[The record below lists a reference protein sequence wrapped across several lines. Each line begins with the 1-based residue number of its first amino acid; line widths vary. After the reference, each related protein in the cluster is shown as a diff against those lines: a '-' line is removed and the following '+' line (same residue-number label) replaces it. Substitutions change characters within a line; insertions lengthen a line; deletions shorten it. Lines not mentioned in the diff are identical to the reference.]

1 MAVTSIWPIKG
12 RVDKVIN
19 YARNPEK
26 THDKKSLLKLHEI
39 EGVIEYAADEMKT
52 ETRALVTCL
61 NLSSEENAA
70 KEFME
75 VKHRYGKEDGRVCYH
90 GYQSFKADEV
100 DADTAH
106 NIGVALAKELWG
118 DRFQVVIATHCNTG
132 HYHNHFVI
140 NSVSDVDGLKFY
152 NSPEDY
158 RHMREVSDRLCREA
172 RISVIDHPDGKKKNY
187 GEWVAEKNGK
197 PTVRDTI
204 RADIDRAI
212 LASTTERDFISV
224 MEEMGYKIETKTE
237 TGAPRQHPIVILH
250 GKKHFRLDKLG
261 EFYELESIKQR
272 IQNNIRKRVPFP
284 EVKEDKKAPYYHY
297 KEKAQKATG
306 LYALYLYYC
315 YELHITAQNKN
326 TVRQRK
332 SAHQQSTVR
341 ETASTGGEVRKNA
354 VRGKRNQTIKTAE
367 RTEHTIKQSARSAGK
382 KTVKTGAKGTV
393 KSSEKAIKTAEKTSK
408 AAIKT
413 AERTAKA
420 TQKAAQATA
429 KAAQKAAEMARQAAI
444 AAYKAAVA
452 AAKAIA
458 AAIKAIAAAIK
469 ELIAAI
475 AAGGWVAVVVI
486 IVICLIG
493 LIVASCFGIFFSS
506 EDTGSTQTMQQV
518 VQEINLDYQNKL
530 DDIKNSNTY
539 DELEMSGS
547 RAVWPEVLS
556 IYAVKTTNDP
566 DNPQEVASMTDEKK
580 QLLKDIFWEMNEI
593 SYETEEKT
601 ETVIIETDDGE
612 GNIIEEEV
620 EETTV
625 YLYITV
631 SHKTVEEMMAQYG
644 FAEDQK
650 VQVAEL
656 LAQDSSMWAS
666 VLYGIYGADDQIV
679 AVALSQLG
687 NVGGE
692 PYWSW
697 YGFGSRVEWCACF
710 VSWCA
715 DQCGYIETGVIPKY
729 AGCVN
734 GVNWFKD
741 RGQWADNDI
750 EPAPGMIIFFDWD
763 NKGSSGPQ
771 DGESDH
777 TGIVERVEDGIVYTV
792 EGNSGDSC
800 RENHYAVGYYEIL
813 GYGIPAY

>member
-1 MAVTSIWPIKG
+1 MSSETKKAVNKGKEAYRKHREEKRIEKNEERVNRYEERFRREEQARSERTSSQESHSHQS
-12 RVDKVIN
+12 
-19 YARNPEK
+19 A
-26 THDKKSLLKLHEI
+26 
-39 EGVIEYAADEMKT
+39 
-52 ETRALVTCL
+52 TRA
-61 NLSSEENAA
+61 SEPQGPSQTRSEPASKRQA
-70 KEFME
+70 VSQK
-75 VKHRYGKEDGRVCYH
+75 
-90 GYQSFKADEV
+90 Q
-100 DADTAH
+100 
-106 NIGVALAKELWG
+106 
-118 DRFQVVIATHCNTG
+118 
-132 HYHNHFVI
+132 
-140 NSVSDVDGLKFY
+140 NS
-152 NSPEDY
+152 
-158 RHMREVSDRLCREA
+158 
-172 RISVIDHPDGKKKNY
+172 
-187 GEWVAEKNGK
+187 
-197 PTVRDTI
+197 
-204 RADIDRAI
+204 
-212 LASTTERDFISV
+212 
-224 MEEMGYKIETKTE
+224 
-237 TGAPRQHPIVILH
+237 
-250 GKKHFRLDKLG
+250 
-261 EFYELESIKQR
+261 
-272 IQNNIRKRVPFP
+272 
-284 EVKEDKKAPYYHY
+284 
-297 KEKAQKATG
+297 
-306 LYALYLYYC
+306 
-315 YELHITAQNKN
+315 
-326 TVRQRK
+326 VRQRK
-332 SAHQQSTVR
+332 NIYQQNTVR

-382 KTVKTGAKGTV
+382 KTVKSGAKGTV

-413 AERTAKA
+413 AEKTAKA

-593 SYETEEKT
+593 SYETEERT
-601 ETVIIETDDGE
+601 ETVIVETDDGE

-631 SHKTVEEMMAQYG
+631 SHKTVDEMMAQYG
-644 FAEDQK
+644 FTEDQK
-650 VQVAEL
+650 AQVAEL

-715 DQCGYIETGVIPKY
+715 NQCGYIETGVKKVNEKCVVEMFTWTLLESKNQRQNNYRRKMHCVRKRISLRVPRL
-729 AGCVN
+729 GCRLLRQS
-734 GVNWFKD
+734 K
-741 RGQWADNDI
+741 RT
-750 EPAPGMIIFFDWD
+750 
-763 NKGSSGPQ
+763 KGTARFG
-771 DGESDH
+771 
-777 TGIVERVEDGIVYTV
+777 
-792 EGNSGDSC
+792 
-800 RENHYAVGYYEIL
+800 
-813 GYGIPAY
+813 

>member
-1 MAVTSIWPIKG
+1 MSRIKT
-12 RVDKVIN
+12 RESVKDIKVIDK
-19 YARNPEK
+19 AAVASERMK
-26 THDKKSLLKLHEI
+26 TALVRSKDQFENLMDDGQVTPS
-39 EGVIEYAADEMKT
+39 EYAEDKIRYAAEDVADRVGHDVSAETKKAVNKGKEAYRKHREEKRIEKNEERVNRYEERFRREEQARSERT
-52 ETRALVTCL
+52 SSQESHSHQSATRA
-61 NLSSEENAA
+61 SEP
-70 KEFME
+70 
-75 VKHRYGKEDGRVCYH
+75 
-90 GYQSFKADEV
+90 QSPLRTQSE
-100 DADTAH
+100 
-106 NIGVALAKELWG
+106 
-118 DRFQVVIATHCNTG
+118 
-132 HYHNHFVI
+132 
-140 NSVSDVDGLKFY
+140 
-152 NSPEDY
+152 P
-158 RHMREVSDRLCREA
+158 
-172 RISVIDHPDGKKKNY
+172 
-187 GEWVAEKNGK
+187 
-197 PTVRDTI
+197 
-204 RADIDRAI
+204 
-212 LASTTERDFISV
+212 AS
-224 MEEMGYKIETKTE
+224 K
-237 TGAPRQHPIVILH
+237 RQ
-250 GKKHFRLDKLG
+250 
-261 EFYELESIKQR
+261 
-272 IQNNIRKRVPFP
+272 
-284 EVKEDKKAPYYHY
+284 
-297 KEKAQKATG
+297 
-306 LYALYLYYC
+306 
-315 YELHITAQNKN
+315 
-326 TVRQRK
+326 
-332 SAHQQSTVR
+332 
-341 ETASTGGEVRKNA
+341 A
-354 VRGKRNQTIKTAE
+354 VRGKRNQTIRTAE

-382 KTVKTGAKGTV
+382 KTVKSGAKGTV

-413 AERTAKA
+413 AEKTAKA

-444 AAYKAAVA
+444 AAYKTAVA

-593 SYETEEKT
+593 SYETEERT
-601 ETVIIETDDGE
+601 ETVIVETDDGE
-612 GNIIEEEV
+612 GNIVEEEV

-631 SHKTVEEMMAQYG
+631 SHKTVEEMMSQYG
-644 FAEDQK
+644 FTEDQK

-800 RENHYAVGYYEIL
+800 RENHYTVGYYEIL

>member
-1 MAVTSIWPIKG
+1 MNGITKFKSTKLLSALLTVLMIVAMLPTTAFAWSVEEGTTCTSTYGDHYVGSDGEMFYSKPTTTAIFYNDDGSFYVKTYSSGNAKYKYMMIDGNGNQHHVYCIEGGVSFDYSDTYNSTSGKNSKYFQNLPITAQYGIMMALMYGYHEGMTSPIPGTNNDDFAFATQCIIWEYQQQLRTSPTSIASNNGIDADMYNHTIKG
-12 RVDKVIN
+12 R
-19 YARNPEK
+19 P
-26 THDKKSLLKLHEI
+26 
-39 EGVIEYAADEMKT
+39 
-52 ETRALVTCL
+52 
-61 NLSSEENAA
+61 
-70 KEFME
+70 
-75 VKHRYGKEDGRVCYH
+75 
-90 GYQSFKADEV
+90 
-100 DADTAH
+100 
-106 NIGVALAKELWG
+106 
-118 DRFQVVIATHCNTG
+118 
-132 HYHNHFVI
+132 
-140 NSVSDVDGLKFY
+140 
-152 NSPEDY
+152 
-158 RHMREVSDRLCREA
+158 
-172 RISVIDHPDGKKKNY
+172 
-187 GEWVAEKNGK
+187 AE
-197 PTVRDTI
+197 
-204 RADIDRAI
+204 
-212 LASTTERDFISV
+212 
-224 MEEMGYKIETKTE
+224 
-237 TGAPRQHPIVILH
+237 Q
-250 GKKHFRLDKLG
+250 
-261 EFYELESIKQR
+261 
-272 IQNNIRKRVPFP
+272 
-284 EVKEDKKAPYYHY
+284 
-297 KEKAQKATG
+297 
-306 LYALYLYYC
+306 C
-315 YELHITAQNKN
+315 
-326 TVRQRK
+326 
-332 SAHQQSTVR
+332 
-341 ETASTGGEVRKNA
+341 
-354 VRGKRNQTIKTAE
+354 
-367 RTEHTIKQSARSAGK
+367 
-382 KTVKTGAKGTV
+382 
-393 KSSEKAIKTAEKTSK
+393 
-408 AAIKT
+408 
-413 AERTAKA
+413 
-420 TQKAAQATA
+420 
-429 KAAQKAAEMARQAAI
+429 
-444 AAYKAAVA
+444 
-452 AAKAIA
+452 
-458 AAIKAIAAAIK
+458 
-469 ELIAAI
+469 
-475 AAGGWVAVVVI
+475 
-486 IVICLIG
+486 
-493 LIVASCFGIFFSS
+493 
-506 EDTGSTQTMQQV
+506 
-518 VQEINLDYQNKL
+518 YQNKL

-547 RAVWPEVLS
+547 RAVWPEFLS

-566 DNPQEVASMTDEKK
+566 DNPQKVASMTDEKK

-601 ETVIIETDDGE
+601 ETVIVETDDGE
-612 GNIIEEEV
+612 GNIVEEEV

-644 FAEDQK
+644 FTEDQK
-650 VQVAEL
+650 AQVAEL
-656 LAQDSSMWAS
+656 LSQDSSMWAS

>member
-1 MAVTSIWPIKG
+1 MSRIKT
-12 RVDKVIN
+12 RESVKDIKVIDK
-19 YARNPEK
+19 AAVASERMK
-26 THDKKSLLKLHEI
+26 TALVRSKDQFENLMDDGQVTPS
-39 EGVIEYAADEMKT
+39 EYAEDKIRYAAEDVADRVGHDVSAETKKAVNKGKEAYRKHREEKRIEKNEERVNRYEERFRREEQARSERT
-52 ETRALVTCL
+52 SSQESHSHQSATRA
-61 NLSSEENAA
+61 SEP
-70 KEFME
+70 
-75 VKHRYGKEDGRVCYH
+75 
-90 GYQSFKADEV
+90 QSPLRTQSE
-100 DADTAH
+100 
-106 NIGVALAKELWG
+106 
-118 DRFQVVIATHCNTG
+118 
-132 HYHNHFVI
+132 
-140 NSVSDVDGLKFY
+140 
-152 NSPEDY
+152 P
-158 RHMREVSDRLCREA
+158 
-172 RISVIDHPDGKKKNY
+172 
-187 GEWVAEKNGK
+187 
-197 PTVRDTI
+197 
-204 RADIDRAI
+204 
-212 LASTTERDFISV
+212 AS
-224 MEEMGYKIETKTE
+224 K
-237 TGAPRQHPIVILH
+237 RQ
-250 GKKHFRLDKLG
+250 
-261 EFYELESIKQR
+261 
-272 IQNNIRKRVPFP
+272 
-284 EVKEDKKAPYYHY
+284 
-297 KEKAQKATG
+297 
-306 LYALYLYYC
+306 
-315 YELHITAQNKN
+315 
-326 TVRQRK
+326 
-332 SAHQQSTVR
+332 
-341 ETASTGGEVRKNA
+341 A
-354 VRGKRNQTIKTAE
+354 VRGKRNQTIRTAE

-382 KTVKTGAKGTV
+382 KTVKSGAKGTV

-413 AERTAKA
+413 AEKTAKA

-601 ETVIIETDDGE
+601 ETVIVETDDGE
-612 GNIIEEEV
+612 GNIVEEEV

-631 SHKTVEEMMAQYG
+631 SHKTVEEMMSQYG
-644 FAEDQK
+644 FTEDQK
-650 VQVAEL
+650 VQVAKL

-729 AGCVN
+729 AGCVS

>member
-1 MAVTSIWPIKG
+1 MSRIKT
-12 RVDKVIN
+12 RESVKDIKVIDK
-19 YARNPEK
+19 AAVASERMK
-26 THDKKSLLKLHEI
+26 TALVRSKDQFENLMDDGQVTPS
-39 EGVIEYAADEMKT
+39 EYAEDKIRYAAEDVADRVGHDVSAETKKAVNKGKEAYRKHREEKRIEKNEERVNRYEERFRREEQARSERT
-52 ETRALVTCL
+52 SSQESHSHQSATRA
-61 NLSSEENAA
+61 SEP
-70 KEFME
+70 
-75 VKHRYGKEDGRVCYH
+75 
-90 GYQSFKADEV
+90 QSPLRTQSE
-100 DADTAH
+100 
-106 NIGVALAKELWG
+106 
-118 DRFQVVIATHCNTG
+118 
-132 HYHNHFVI
+132 
-140 NSVSDVDGLKFY
+140 
-152 NSPEDY
+152 P
-158 RHMREVSDRLCREA
+158 
-172 RISVIDHPDGKKKNY
+172 
-187 GEWVAEKNGK
+187 
-197 PTVRDTI
+197 
-204 RADIDRAI
+204 
-212 LASTTERDFISV
+212 AS
-224 MEEMGYKIETKTE
+224 K
-237 TGAPRQHPIVILH
+237 RQ
-250 GKKHFRLDKLG
+250 
-261 EFYELESIKQR
+261 
-272 IQNNIRKRVPFP
+272 
-284 EVKEDKKAPYYHY
+284 
-297 KEKAQKATG
+297 
-306 LYALYLYYC
+306 
-315 YELHITAQNKN
+315 
-326 TVRQRK
+326 
-332 SAHQQSTVR
+332 
-341 ETASTGGEVRKNA
+341 A
-354 VRGKRNQTIKTAE
+354 VRGKRNQTIRTAE

-382 KTVKTGAKGTV
+382 KTVKSGAKGTV

-413 AERTAKA
+413 PEKTAKA

-475 AAGGWVAVVVI
+475 AAGGSVAVVVI
-486 IVICLIG
+486 FGICLIG

-601 ETVIIETDDGE
+601 ETVIVETDDGE
-612 GNIIEEEV
+612 GNIVEEEV

-631 SHKTVEEMMAQYG
+631 SHKTVEEMMSQYG
-644 FAEDQK
+644 FTEDQK

>member
-1 MAVTSIWPIKG
+1 MSKIKTRESVKDIKVLDKAAVASE
-12 RVDKVIN
+12 RM
-19 YARNPEK
+19 K
-26 THDKKSLLKLHEI
+26 TALVRSKDQFENLMDDGQVSPS
-39 EGVIEYAADEMKT
+39 EYAEDKIKYAAEDVADRVGHDVSSKT
-52 ETRALVTCL
+52 KRAV
-61 NLSSEENAA
+61 NKG
-70 KEFME
+70 KEAYR
-75 VKHRYGKEDGRVCYH
+75 KHREEKRIEKNEERINRYEEQFHREERTFSANQTSADRPVNRNAYVNGENTPR
-90 GYQSFKADEV
+90 QSAS
-100 DADTAH
+100 
-106 NIGVALAKELWG
+106 
-118 DRFQVVIATHCNTG
+118 RQ
-132 HYHNHFVI
+132 
-140 NSVSDVDGLKFY
+140 
-152 NSPEDY
+152 
-158 RHMREVSDRLCREA
+158 
-172 RISVIDHPDGKKKNY
+172 SVID
-187 GEWVAEKNGK
+187 
-197 PTVRDTI
+197 R
-204 RADIDRAI
+204 
-212 LASTTERDFISV
+212 
-224 MEEMGYKIETKTE
+224 
-237 TGAPRQHPIVILH
+237 
-250 GKKHFRLDKLG
+250 
-261 EFYELESIKQR
+261 
-272 IQNNIRKRVPFP
+272 
-284 EVKEDKKAPYYHY
+284 
-297 KEKAQKATG
+297 KEKSVRTRDAA
-306 LYALYLYYC
+306 
-315 YELHITAQNKN
+315 NK
-326 TVRQRK
+326 
-332 SAHQQSTVR
+332 
-341 ETASTGGEVRKNA
+341 TASRNGEVQRRTVN
-354 VRGKRNQTIKTAE
+354 GKRNQTIKTAE
-367 RTEHTIKQSARSAGK
+367 RTEHSIKQSARSTGK
-382 KTVKTGAKGTV
+382 KTVKAGAKGTV

-413 AERTAKA
+413 AEKTAKA

-556 IYAVKTTNDP
+556 IYAVKTTSDP

-601 ETVIIETDDGE
+601 ETVIVETDDGE
-612 GNIIEEEV
+612 GNIVEEEV

-631 SHKTVEEMMAQYG
+631 SHKTVEEMMDQYG
-644 FAEDQK
+644 FTEDQK
-650 VQVAEL
+650 GQVAEL

-777 TGIVERVEDGIVYTV
+777 TGIVERVENGIVYTV